1 MSHAQD
7 ETNSRV
13 QKNQIHGGN
22 GRSSNYLMNFK
33 NADICTTHM
42 LKGDVRYAVPT
53 KSIKVQR
60 NTEQLSFLRFF
71 VDILF
76 VAFCLLHSAL
86 PPGHKAGGK
95 RSRPITNDGFGFC

>member
-1 MSHAQD
+1 
-7 ETNSRV
+7 
-13 QKNQIHGGN
+13 
-22 GRSSNYLMNFK
+22 MNFK

-76 VAFCLLHSAL
+76 VAFCLLRTW
-86 PPGHKAGGK
+86 AGGK
-95 RSRPITNDGFGFC
+95 RSCPITNDGFDFCLLLAEINS